1 MNQNVKEKLDEMRH
15 LYLDLAPPNTKR
27 TDTCH
32 RPKVSFWA
40 SLEETGPEI
49 TISIGALHGQQQRF
63 VSLSI
68 HEAQH
73 LSNMLQA
80 LSLDVKRTCDVHSQ
94 SGETQ

>member
-15 LYLDLAPPNTKR
+15 LYLDLAPHI
-27 TDTCH
+27 DTCH

-68 HEAQH
+68 HEAQR

-80 LSLDVKRTCDVHSQ
+80 LSLDVKRTCEA
-94 SGETQ
+94 GETQ